1 MTAPTD
7 LPYGAS
13 PPSSWTVVP
22 LKYLAT
28 LTNGYV
34 FNSATWAESGTPII
48 RIENLNGSENFNHS
62 KETLPERYK
71 VRSGHLLYSWSGNPG
86 TSFGPY
92 RWHSSG
98 TYYLNQH
105 IFNVSVS
112 GCDTNWLYWA
122 LKAATHWIERELTS
136 GMIGMVHVTKEE
148 LARVPIPIPDLA
160 EQRRI
165 ADFLDAETN
174 RIDKLT
180 AMRFTQSRI
189 LADRS
194 TSRLSTTYEEL
205 CRNYGTVRLRH
216 LLMRIEQ
223 GWSPQC
229 EDRLV
234 SGDEW
239 GVVKAGCVNSGA
251 FDPGQHKAL
260 PADTEPRTE
269 YALKEGDLLMSR
281 ASGSTEL
288 IGSVGIVPSLK
299 HNLLLCDKLYR
310 LTLDRNLG
318 QPCFLAHMLR
328 SHAVREHIKMS
339 ISGGEGMANNLPTSV
354 VKDCVLPKAPLAAQ
368 EAATNALNADAAK
381 VQRARSA
388 LQRSID
394 LLSERRQ
401 ALITAAVTGQFDV
414 STASGRNVT
423 GGVAV

>member
-1 MTAPTD
+1 
-7 LPYGAS
+7 
-13 PPSSWTVVP
+13 
-22 LKYLAT
+22 
-28 LTNGYV
+28 
-34 FNSATWAESGTPII
+34 
-48 RIENLNGSENFNHS
+48 
-62 KETLPERYK
+62 
-71 VRSGHLLYSWSGNPG
+71 
-86 TSFGPY
+86 
-92 RWHSSG
+92 
-98 TYYLNQH
+98 
-105 IFNVSVS
+105 
-112 GCDTNWLYWA
+112 
-122 LKAATHWIERELTS
+122 
-136 GMIGMVHVTKEE
+136 MVHVTKEE